1 MRLAPNGF
9 ASRSAASSSG
19 AALVAGISNGTKAA
33 VGALFI
39 VLIPAAANQRLLQ
52 HRETARN
59 IVWIGMLFCDEIT
72 LRRDF
77 CVNKNF
83 SDEVSADTFRRKY
96 NTIEKK
102 HERRLER
109 VRCTKIIYSNNLR
122 IPVIKPRFILS
133 TLFRRSCIRPS
144 RFLQATVACPPI
156 PYSLDF
162 S

>member
-19 AALVAGISNGTKAA
+19 ATLVAGISNGTKAA

-59 IVWIGMLFCDEIT
+59 IVRIGMLFCDEIT

-77 CVNKNF
+77 CVNEIFQMKFLRMHSVENIIPLRKNM
-83 SDEVSADTFRRKY
+83 SDD
-96 NTIEKK
+96 
-102 HERRLER
+102 
-109 VRCTKIIYSNNLR
+109 SNAFAAQ
-122 IPVIKPRFILS
+122 K
-133 TLFRRSCIRPS
+133 
-144 RFLQATVACPPI
+144 
-156 PYSLDF
+156 
-162 S
+162 